1 MKKIFKLSF
10 LALSLVIAS
19 SCDSG
24 FDTLNVS
31 KTGATSV
38 DPAFTLNAAVIN
50 SSPTSS
56 LIYEIAIVQQWFSSN
71 TGVLEGG
78 NFNKVVVNN
87 TPANWINYYQNVIRY
102 TNDVI
107 VRIQNDQKLP
117 PTSQTLGL
125 RTNLLHMA
133 RIVQA
138 NAFLILTD
146 TYGDIPYSEAGG
158 GYTAQIFFPKYD
170 VQQSIYTKIID
181 ELTTAT
187 AALDPAGKL
196 ETADVLYGGN
206 IAQWKKFG
214 YSLLLR
220 AGMRLTNA
228 DAAKAGAAVAIAVA
242 GGVITNNTDNA
253 IIKHDAN
260 YINGFGN
267 TVNGGEAANFY
278 MTDVFVKALQGTPGN
293 VGGTTVLDP
302 RLQSIAIRYVGATS
316 GATQTSGV
324 ATTAPGNQYGM
335 SVGSTDG
342 GADAAAAALPLPGG
356 GTRFAFSQVD
366 RNRLVKRTSPMFL
379 VTAGQTNLLLA
390 EAAMRGFGGLT
401 SAAANGYFRNGIVAH
416 LDQMASYDAASAIP
430 AADATRIAYLAAPQA
445 TLNTASLATALP
457 QIGYQ
462 YWLAA
467 FLHGPEAWANFR
479 RIGYPALT
487 PNAFSGSAVPGAF
500 IQRLTYPNSETLVNT
515 KNVTDAIASI
525 GGSDALGTKLFWAK

>member
-1 MKKIFKLSF
+1 MKKIYKLSF

-31 KTGATSV
+31 KTGATAV

-56 LIYEIAIVQQWFSSN
+56 LIYELAIVQQWFSSN

-78 NFNKVVVNN
+78 NFNKIVVNN
-87 TPANWINYYQNVIRY
+87 TPANWVNYYQNVIKY

-107 VRIQNDQKLP
+107 VRILNDQKLP
-117 PTSQTLGL
+117 PASQTFGL

-138 NAFLILTD
+138 NAFLILVD
-146 TYGDIPYSEAGG
+146 TYGDIPFTEAGG

-170 VQQSIYTKIID
+170 TQQSVYTKIID

-187 AALDPAGKL
+187 AALDPAVKL

-220 AGMRLTNA
+220 AGMRLINA
-228 DAAKAGAAVAIAVA
+228 DAAKAGATVAIAVS
-242 GGVITNNTDNA
+242 GGVITSNADNA

-260 YINGFGN
+260 YVNGFGN

-278 MTDVFVKALQGTPGN
+278 MTDVFVNALRGTAGN
-293 VGGTTVLDP
+293 IGGTTVLDP
-302 RLQSIAIRYVGATS
+302 RLQAIAIRYVGATS
-316 GATQTSGV
+316 GATQTSAV
-324 ATTAPGNQYGM
+324 ATTVPGNQYGM
-335 SVGSTDG
+335 KVGSTDG
-342 GADAAAAALPLPGG
+342 AADASVAALPLPGG

-379 VTAGQTNLLLA
+379 ATAGQSNLLLA

-401 SAAANGYFRNGIVAH
+401 STAANGYFRAGINAH
-416 LDQMASYDAASAIP
+416 LDQMASYDAASTISAT
-430 AADATRIAYLAAPQA
+430 DATRITYLAAPEC
-445 TLNTASLATALP
+445 TLNTGALAAALP

-462 YWLAA
+462 YWLAS

-479 RIGYPALT
+479 RIGFPALT
-487 PNAFSGSAVPGAF
+487 PNPFSGSAVPGAF
-500 IQRLTYPNSETLVNT
+500 IQRLTYPNSETLVNS
-515 KNVTDAIASI
+515 KNVSAAITSI
-525 GGSDALGTKLFWAK
+525 GSDALGTKLFWAK

>member
-1 MKKIFKLSF
+1 MKKIFKLYF
-10 LALSLVIAS
+10 LALSLVIAT
-19 SCDSG
+19 SCENG

-31 KTGATSV
+31 KTGATSL
-38 DPAFTLNAAVIN
+38 DPALTLNAAVIN
-50 SSPTSS
+50 SSPTTS
-56 LIYEIAIVQQWFSSN
+56 LIYELAIVQQWFSSN

-87 TPANWINYYQNVIRY
+87 TPANWVNYYQNVIKY

-107 VRIQNDQKLP
+107 SRITADQKLAP
-117 PTSQTLGL
+117 AAQTLGL
-125 RTNLLHMA
+125 RTNLLNMA
-133 RIVQA
+133 RIVKA

-146 TYGDIPYSEAGG
+146 TYGDIPYSDAGG
-158 GYTAQIFFPKYD
+158 GYTAQVFFPKYET
-170 VQQSIYTKIID
+170 QQSIYPKIIS

-187 AALDPAGKL
+187 AALDPAVKI

-220 AGMRLTNA
+220 AGMRLNKA
-228 DAAKAGAAVAIAVA
+228 DAAAAAAAVTTAVT
-242 GGVITNNTDNA
+242 GGVITSNTDNA

-260 YINGFGN
+260 YVNGFGN

-278 MTDVFVKALQGTPGN
+278 MTDVFVKALQGALGN

-324 ATTAPGNQYGM
+324 ATTVPANQYGM
-335 SVGSTDG
+335 PVGSTDG
-342 GADAAAAALPLPGG
+342 SADVAAGTVPLPGG

-366 RNRLVKRTSPMFL
+366 RNRIVKRTSAMFI
-379 VTAGQTNLLLA
+379 VTAGQCNIMLA
-390 EAAMRGFGGLT
+390 EAAMRGIGGLT
-401 SAAANGYFRNGIVAH
+401 SAAANGYFRAGIIAH
-416 LDQMASYDAASAIP
+416 MDQMVSYDAASAIP
-430 AADATRIAYLAAPQA
+430 VADATRVAYLAAPEA
-445 TLNTASLATALP
+445 TLNTASLAAALP

-487 PNAFSGSAVPGAF
+487 PNPFSGSAVPGAF
-500 IQRLTYPNSETLVNT
+500 IQRLTYPTSETLVNT
-515 KNVTDAIASI
+515 KNVTEAITSM
-525 GGSDALGTKLFWAK
+525 GSDALGTKVYWAK